1 MLENIDNHLYF
12 NPSTNVIMQKPIVF
26 DMKDYALEH
35 YLMLLHVC
43 KVYII
48 KINLCLHQMIK
59 MFIDNP
65 LLEFSPYKSL
75 EIFYHLSLNF

>member
-35 YLMLLHVC
+35 YLMLLHMCV
-43 KVYII
+43 
-48 KINLCLHQMIK
+48 
-59 MFIDNP
+59 
-65 LLEFSPYKSL
+65 KST
-75 EIFYHLSLNF
+75 S